1 MLCAGVVH
9 GDLSEFNILL
19 AHMPAPTA
27 KSVDGPVIIDLPQ
40 AVDAAGNNHAQRM
53 LLRDV
58 ANLRDFFGQFAP
70 ELLATAI
77 RPRDLEPVPSGL
89 LSNETPLTGRY
100 APDHVDVDMQA
111 VLREI
116 DDARDEDA
124 ARRLRMACAN
134 QRLQTKTQ
142 QSIPTTQ
149 VLVVDLK
156 VEDLRAGGIAFI
168 TPSSITGQEED
179 KQALALAFTEII
191 VKERPDLGI
200 ISLPQTLSAVNRQG
214 LTREY
219 RQMFE
224 DYRLTGIFDREI
236 LQKVANVTKTRYLAQ
251 LKLGAFRQ
259 ESKNRFGMLGIRVLE
274 TKTSTIRLFLQI
286 WDSQDGSVAW
296 EGAQESTVS
305 HESMAEEYVS
315 MKSIVQ
321 ESARDLVA
329 HLP

>member
-1 MLCAGVVH
+1 MSSVYRKYRLG
-9 GDLSEFNILL
+9 LL
-19 AHMPAPTA
+19 AIGLA
-27 KSVDGPVIIDLPQ
+27 
-40 AVDAAGNNHAQRM
+40 
-53 LLRDV
+53 LLL
-58 ANLRDFFGQFAP
+58 N
-70 ELLATAI
+70 
-77 RPRDLEPVPSGL
+77 
-89 LSNETPLTGRY
+89 
-100 APDHVDVDMQA
+100 
-111 VLREI
+111 
-116 DDARDEDA
+116 
-124 ARRLRMACAN
+124 ACAN
-134 QRLQTKTQ
+134 QQLQTKTQ

-149 VLVVDLK
+149 VLTIDLQS
-156 VEDLRAGGIAFI
+156 EDLRKGGIALI

-179 KQALALAFTEII
+179 KQALALTFTE
-191 VKERPDLGI
+191 VLLTMRPDL
-200 ISLPQTLSAVNRQG
+200 SVMALPQTLSAVNREG

-224 DYRLTGIFDREI
+224 DYRLTGIFDRET
-236 LQKVANVTKTRYLAQ
+236 LQKVAKVTKVRYLAQ

-259 ESKNRFGMLGIRVLE
+259 ESKSRFGMLGLRVLE

-305 HESMAEEYVS
+305 HESLAEEYVS

>member
-1 MLCAGVVH
+1 MNSGCRKYG
-9 GDLSEFNILL
+9 STLL
-19 AHMPAPTA
+19 
-27 KSVDGPVIIDLPQ
+27 VIGIAL
-40 AVDAAGNNHAQRM
+40 
-53 LLRDV
+53 
-58 ANLRDFFGQFAP
+58 
-70 ELLATAI
+70 
-77 RPRDLEPVPSGL
+77 L
-89 LSNETPLTGRY
+89 LS
-100 APDHVDVDMQA
+100 
-111 VLREI
+111 
-116 DDARDEDA
+116 
-124 ARRLRMACAN
+124 ACAN